1 MFICVAYDKQILL
14 IPDTD
19 ILIPISKHL
28 EVKLTKYQVLTKQCK
43 LLKKSIEHIEIN
55 LFLLLFK

>member
-28 EVKLTKYQVLTKQCK
+28 EVKLTKYQVLTKQC
-43 LLKKSIEHIEIN
+43 
-55 LFLLLFK
+55 